1 MTHLC
6 IPMAK
11 TDPPLRIASALMA
24 VVAGLFLITGTVFAQ
39 TNAALPYTAN
49 DLPTG
54 TFFFGAYD
62 NKGQKYGYKRVEYEF
77 FTADD
82 GTSMF
87 FERSMFVTDFIYLNR
102 QIRYTSVSTMEHF
115 FSVDDGLELA
125 AAHHNDKITH
135 ASLEDGEPFH
145 TSESRTMLRRNGN
158 SLEVIRSSNGKD
170 RTWKIPAPGL
180 TAYEYV
186 AG

>member
-1 MTHLC
+1 MAHLYT
-6 IPMAK
+6 PMLK
-11 TDPPLRIASALMA
+11 SDPPHRIPSALLA
-24 VVAGLFLITGTVFAQ
+24 VVAGLFLTANSVFAQ

-87 FERSMFVTDFIYLNR
+87 FERSMFVMDFVNLDR

-115 FSVDDGLELA
+115 FSV
-125 AAHHNDKITH
+125 
-135 ASLEDGEPFH
+135 
-145 TSESRTMLRRNGN
+145 
-158 SLEVIRSSNGKD
+158 
-170 RTWKIPAPGL
+170 
-180 TAYEYV
+180 
-186 AG
+186 